1 MVQTHIL
8 RTIHMLDSQEIFGN
22 LVLLFAVIDP
32 IGTVPVFISA
42 TNGRT
47 EAERRHIA
55 RIAAVAAAGIL
66 LFFTFVGEFVLNAMD
81 VPLLAFQISGG
92 IVLFLFALTMI
103 FGESKP
109 ESEEQDI
116 RTSQDVAIFPL
127 ATPSIASPG
136 AMMAVVLL
144 TQNDLHSFDD
154 QLITAGLMLAVVAA
168 AYVLMRCAGSIARS
182 IGSGG
187 ASIISRVMGMILAS
201 VAATEVLEGIR
212 QYFG

>member
-8 RTIHMLDSQEIFGN
+8 KTIHMPDSQEIFGN

-47 EAERRHIA
+47 DTERLRIA
-55 RIAAVAAAGIL
+55 RIAAVVAAGIL
-66 LFFTFVGEFVLNAMD
+66 LFFTLVGEIALNAMG

-116 RTSQDVAIFPL
+116 RTSQDVAVFPL
-127 ATPSIASPG
+127 ATPSIASPRRYDG
-136 AMMAVVLL
+136 
-144 TQNDLHSFDD
+144 
-154 QLITAGLMLAVVAA
+154 
-168 AYVLMRCAGSIARS
+168 RCAPHPERPP
-182 IGSGG
+182 
-187 ASIISRVMGMILAS
+187 L
-201 VAATEVLEGIR
+201 L
-212 QYFG
+212 

>member
-1 MVQTHIL
+1 MP
-8 RTIHMLDSQEIFGN
+8 DSQEIFGN

-47 EAERRHIA
+47 DTERLRIA
-55 RIAAVAAAGIL
+55 RIAAVVAAGIL
-66 LFFTFVGEFVLNAMD
+66 LFFTLIGEFVLNAMG

-116 RTSQDVAIFPL
+116 RTSQDVAVFPL

-168 AYVLMRCAGSIARS
+168 AYALMRFAGPIART
-182 IGSGG
+182 IGTGG